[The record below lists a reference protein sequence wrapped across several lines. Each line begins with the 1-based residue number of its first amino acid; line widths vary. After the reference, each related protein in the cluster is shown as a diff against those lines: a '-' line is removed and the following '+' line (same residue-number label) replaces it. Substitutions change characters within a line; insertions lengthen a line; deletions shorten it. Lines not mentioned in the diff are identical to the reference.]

1 VTVYSLPSTF
11 GRRELGVE
19 EASYVVAGI
28 PFDSSESYRS
38 GSREAPQ
45 AIREAS
51 REIEDFDMLEDFDL
65 LELAI
70 ADIGDIEVSFGSN
83 EETRKRVVET
93 VRFIRDNH
101 AVPVLLGGEHTI
113 SAFAIEAFPED
124 TLFLS
129 FDAHLDFREDYINN
143 PFSHACVLRRAA
155 EHLGYENI
163 LAVGVRSACREELE
177 DAKRLGV
184 SFIPF
189 DECYNLEALESRLRK
204 TVEGRKVY
212 LSIDMDVFDP
222 KDARGVGNPEPPGF
236 FFFDFLQILDFIKA
250 CKLVGFDVTEVIPRY
265 DAYTPV
271 LAAKL
276 IFKVLARY
284 EKRLKGAIH

>member
-1 VTVYSLPSTF
+1 LIYSLPSTF

-19 EASYVVAGI
+19 EARYVVAGV

-38 GSREAPQ
+38 GAREAPA

-51 REIEDFDMLEDFDL
+51 REIEDYDMLEDFDL
-65 LELAI
+65 LSLKI
-70 ADIGDIEVSFGSN
+70 ADIGDVEVSFGNS
-83 EETRKRVVET
+83 EETRRRVVET
-93 VRFIRDNH
+93 VRFILENQ

-113 SAFAIEAFPED
+113 SAFAVEALPRD

-129 FDAHLDFREDYINN
+129 FDAHLDFRDEYLNN
-143 PFSHACVLRRAA
+143 RFSHACVLRRVA
-155 EHLGYENI
+155 ECVGYDNV

-177 DAKRLGV
+177 DAQKLGV
-184 SFIPF
+184 GFIPF
-189 DECYNLEALESRLRK
+189 DECYDLEALSARLVK
-204 TVEGRKVY
+204 AVGGRRVY

-222 KDARGVGNPEPPGF
+222 KDARGVANPEPPGF
-236 FFFDFLQILDFIKA
+236 FFFDFLKIVDFIRHTE
-250 CKLVGFDVTEVIPRY
+250 LVGMDVTEVVPRF

-276 IFKVLARY
+276 IFKVLTRY
-284 EKRLKGAIH
+284 EKER

>member
-1 VTVYSLPSTF
+1 MIYSLPSTF
-11 GRRELGVE
+11 GRRELSVE
-19 EASYVVAGI
+19 EASYVVAGV

-51 REIEDFDMLEDFDL
+51 REIEDYDMLEDFDL

-83 EETRKRVVET
+83 QETRKRVVET
-93 VRFIRDNH
+93 VRFILDNN

-113 SAFAIEAFPED
+113 SAFAIEAFPKD

-129 FDAHLDFREDYINN
+129 FDAHLDFREDYLNN
-143 PFSHACVLRRAA
+143 RYSHACVLRRAA
-155 EHLGYENI
+155 EHVGYENVV
-163 LAVGVRSACREELE
+163 AVGVRSACKEELE
-177 DAKRLGV
+177 DARRFEV

-189 DECYNLEALESRLRK
+189 DECYDLEALETRLMK
-204 TVEGRKVY
+204 AVKGRNIY

-222 KDARGVGNPEPPGF
+222 KDARGVGNPEPLGF
-236 FFFDFLQILDFIKA
+236 FFFDFLKILDFIKGA
-250 CKLVGFDVTEVIPRY
+250 TLAGLDVTEVVPRY

-284 EKRLKGAIH
+284 EKK